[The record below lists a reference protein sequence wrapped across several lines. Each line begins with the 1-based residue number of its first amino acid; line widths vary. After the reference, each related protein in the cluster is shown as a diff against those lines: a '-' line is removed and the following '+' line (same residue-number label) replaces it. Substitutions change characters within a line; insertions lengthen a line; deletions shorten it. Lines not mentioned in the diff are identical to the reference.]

1 MSGRPVK
8 LQRHAFCRRRY
19 GLRRFARNDDVE
31 AVRVTKQPDRQ
42 ITKSLS
48 TPRAKN
54 IPLNPSGKSK
64 LNCRHPVPPE
74 GRRPSSRTLG
84 QVAVDADAMTDEGG
98 VKRTAKSCG
107 PDAAVLAS
115 SSLRSKLLEG

>member
-1 MSGRPVK
+1 MMAAWQVRFVPIGIQPDES
-8 LQRHAFCRRRY
+8 LQNIGSVRKQHSKI
-19 GLRRFARNDDVE
+19 LHQFARRANQVDF
-31 AVRVTKQPDRQ
+31 
-42 ITKSLS
+42 LS
-48 TPRAKN
+48 SPLAKD

-64 LNCRHPVPPE
+64 LECRYPVPPE

-84 QVAVDADAMTDEGG
+84 QVAVDADAMSDECG

-115 SSLRSKLLEG
+115 SSLGSKAS